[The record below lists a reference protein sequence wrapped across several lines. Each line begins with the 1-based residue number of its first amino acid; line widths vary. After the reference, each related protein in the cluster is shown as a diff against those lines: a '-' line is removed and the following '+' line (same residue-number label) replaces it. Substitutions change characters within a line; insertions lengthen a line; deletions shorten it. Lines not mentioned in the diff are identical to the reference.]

1 MSAYILRVYRIILVL
16 AVANMHCTKGIWGM
30 QELLLHPAVA
40 GFALGG
46 FALGLCNKDTCS
58 KDSGESP
65 DGLPGLVATP

>member
-16 AVANMHCTKGIWGM
+16 AVANMHCTKGIWKM

-40 GFALGG
+40 GFTLGG
-46 FALGLCNKDTCS
+46 FALGLCNKGTCS